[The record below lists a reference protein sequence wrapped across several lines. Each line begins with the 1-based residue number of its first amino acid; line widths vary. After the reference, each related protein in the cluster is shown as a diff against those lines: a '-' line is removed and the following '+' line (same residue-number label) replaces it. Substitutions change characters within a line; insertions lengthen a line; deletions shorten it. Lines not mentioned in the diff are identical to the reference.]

1 MVKSPKDA
9 EDKSSVGYW
18 VLGVGYVVLSICT
31 SMVVEGTNGAFL
43 GFLQCFILQAFYP
56 LARRERN
63 FILTRMGKRG
73 RPPKDDV
80 PWEDIKNAY
89 MLGEPCGV
97 ICERYPGLKPGTLRS
112 RASREG
118 WTTPR
123 NIKQKLAERV
133 NAVKVAELT
142 GELSSTQAKGQL
154 NQLDAVVETLAERQA
169 EHRETI
175 ARITEKKFSKHKL
188 PPIKTWRDADIADKM
203 ARRALEMDSDTPDAV
218 INVGVLGGGA
228 IVDEYSPP
236 PEVSPAGIPGDAVHH
251 IAEAS
256 EQEDHS
262 TNND

>member
-1 MVKSPKDA
+1 MA
-9 EDKSSVGYW
+9 
-18 VLGVGYVVLSICT
+18 
-31 SMVVEGTNGAFL
+31 
-43 GFLQCFILQAFYP
+43 
-56 LARRERN
+56 
-63 FILTRMGKRG
+63 KRG
-73 RPPKDDV
+73 RPPKTDV

-142 GELSSTQAKGQL
+142 GDLTPTQAKGQI

-175 ARITEKKFSKHKL
+175 SRITEKKFKKHKL

-228 IVDEYSPP
+228 VIDDYSPQP
-236 PEVSPAGIPGDAVHH
+236 DVLPSGEGGNIGHDAYNEPEQHK
-251 IAEAS
+251 
-256 EQEDHS
+256 EQEGD
-262 TNND
+262 N

>member
-1 MVKSPKDA
+1 
-9 EDKSSVGYW
+9 
-18 VLGVGYVVLSICT
+18 
-31 SMVVEGTNGAFL
+31 
-43 GFLQCFILQAFYP
+43 
-56 LARRERN
+56 
-63 FILTRMGKRG
+63 MGKRG
-73 RPPKDDV
+73 RPPKTDV

-133 NAVKVAELT
+133 NVIKVAELT
-142 GELSSTQAKGQL
+142 GNLSPAQAKGQI
-154 NQLDAVVETLAERQA
+154 NNLDAVVETLAERQA

-175 ARITEKKFSKHKL
+175 SRITEKKFKKHKL
-188 PPIKTWRDADIADKM
+188 PPIKSWRDADIADKM

-228 IVDEYSPP
+228 IVDEYVPP
-236 PEVSPAGIPGDAVHH
+236 PEMLPPGVHGDSMHH
-251 IAEAS
+251 IADAPED
-256 EQEDHS
+256 QEHS
-262 TNND
+262 AGDDGVE

>member
-1 MVKSPKDA
+1 
-9 EDKSSVGYW
+9 
-18 VLGVGYVVLSICT
+18 
-31 SMVVEGTNGAFL
+31 
-43 GFLQCFILQAFYP
+43 
-56 LARRERN
+56 
-63 FILTRMGKRG
+63 MGKRG

-133 NAVKVAELT
+133 NVIKVAELT
-142 GELSSTQAKGQL
+142 GSLSPAQANGQL
-154 NQLDAVVETLAERQA
+154 NNLDAVVETLAQRQA

-175 ARITEKKFSKHKL
+175 SRITEKKFNKHKL
-188 PPIKTWRDADIADKM
+188 PPIKSWRDADIADKM

-228 IVDEYSPP
+228 IVDEYVPP
-236 PEVSPAGIPGDAVHH
+236 PEVSPAGIHGDAVHH
-251 IAEAS
+251 ITDAAED
-256 EQEDHS
+256 QEYPAGD
-262 TNND
+262 DGVE

>member
-1 MVKSPKDA
+1 MA
-9 EDKSSVGYW
+9 
-18 VLGVGYVVLSICT
+18 
-31 SMVVEGTNGAFL
+31 
-43 GFLQCFILQAFYP
+43 
-56 LARRERN
+56 
-63 FILTRMGKRG
+63 KRG
-73 RPPKDDV
+73 RPPKNDV

-133 NAVKVAELT
+133 NEVKVAELT
-142 GELSSTQAKGQL
+142 GQLSPTQAK
-154 NQLDAVVETLAERQA
+154 NQLSNLDNVVDTLAQRQA

-175 ARITEKKFSKHKL
+175 ARITQKKFSKQKL
-188 PPIKTWRDADIADKM
+188 PAIKSWRDADIADKM

-228 IVDEYSPP
+228 IVDEYSAPVVEAP
-236 PEVSPAGIPGDAVHH
+236 LEEGHNNEQNNEDA
-251 IAEAS
+251 
-256 EQEDHS
+256 
-262 TNND
+262 